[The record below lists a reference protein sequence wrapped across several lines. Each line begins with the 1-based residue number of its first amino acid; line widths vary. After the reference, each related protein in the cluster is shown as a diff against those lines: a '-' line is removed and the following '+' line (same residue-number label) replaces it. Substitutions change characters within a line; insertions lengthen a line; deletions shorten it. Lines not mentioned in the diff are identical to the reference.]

1 MIIEESHR
9 WLPPAVTTLCC
20 AQLIAFSVVSK
31 GSAQEEAFE
40 KRAAKIGLEHVVDIP
55 LAGGTSRFDYQS
67 IDDARRRLYIARLGG
82 DMVTVVDIDSR
93 KVVADIPDVPKP
105 HGILAVPELNQV
117 FVSAT
122 GKDEVYVIDQSSPQV
137 VAKIPAGHY
146 PDGLAFDPKS
156 RKVFVSDEMGK
167 TVAIIDPIAK
177 SLVKKI
183 DIGGEVGNTQYDPVS
198 GLIYSADQSHDELVA
213 IDPAKLEVAA
223 RYTLQ
228 GCSGPHGF
236 YIDAATHF
244 AIITGEGNASYLVF
258 DLTEKKA
265 VSHGSV
271 GADPDVLAFDT
282 ALHRLY
288 VSSESGVV
296 STFDVGKGN
305 VVKVGEAFF
314 APHAHTV
321 SVDQKTHL
329 VFFPLQDIGGRPVL
343 RVMKPRNQAI
353 KE

>member
-1 MIIEESHR
+1 MIEESQC

-20 AQLIAFSVVSK
+20 VQLIAFSMVSV
-31 GSAQEEAFE
+31 GSAQEESFG
-40 KRAAKIGLEHVVDIP
+40 KRVEKIGLENAIDIP

-67 IDDARRRLYIARLGG
+67 IDERRRRLYIAHLGS
-82 DMVTVVDIDSR
+82 DMVSVVDIDAR
-93 KVVADIPDVPKP
+93 RVVVDIPDIPRP

-122 GKDEVYVIDQSSPQV
+122 GKDQVYVIDEDSLRV
-137 VAKIPAGHY
+137 VGKIPAGHY
-146 PDGLAFDPKS
+146 PDGIAFAPKGK
-156 RKVFVSDEMGK
+156 RIFVSDELGK
-167 TVAIIDPIAK
+167 TVAVIDPGTK
-177 SLVKKI
+177 TLVKKI
-183 DIGGEVGNTQYDPVS
+183 DVGGEVGNTQYDPVS
-198 GLIYSADQSHDELVA
+198 GLVYSADQSRDELVA
-213 IDPAKLEVAA
+213 IDPAKLEIAA
-223 RYTLQ
+223 RYNLP

-236 YIDAATHF
+236 TIDSATHY

-258 DLTEKKA
+258 SLSEKR
-265 VSHGSV
+265 VLSHGSV

-296 STFDVGKGN
+296 SAFDVGKGN
-305 VVKVGEAFF
+305 VVKAGEAFF

-343 RVMKPRNQAI
+343 RVMKPRN
-353 KE
+353 